1 MSSGLA
7 YLFPAF
13 PVFHQTFVLWE
24 ILGLHRNGVYPKIY
38 SLRPGTEKQQP
49 EAQQIR
55 SEVTYLPSLGSRR
68 VWAASWRLLR
78 SSPSRYLGAYWVVIQ
93 AWRSGSVAPAIPG
106 WERRPLKI
114 HERLRGWF
122 NRQPFLYLLKSLV
135 LVPQAI
141 ELAERLAA
149 DGIRHLHVHWATYP
163 ATIALVV
170 RYVSGLPFSI
180 SAHAYDIYMV
190 SRMLPAKLDAAE
202 FVVTCAKTNADY
214 LSQLAGAR
222 LGQKVLVSYHG
233 VDVER
238 FSPKAGNAQRSDRVL
253 VVSCGQLERYKGM
266 HLLVEACAQLR
277 QEGLPIECHIVGE
290 GSRRAQLEG
299 QIQRLGVAEHVRLLG
314 AQPHAEVASLLRQ
327 GDVFALASELGG
339 KSGRRDVIAN
349 VVVEAMAAALPVVA
363 SRIPGAEELVE
374 DAVTGFLVPPNRVE
388 ELVVAIRRLAQDPSE
403 RQRIGQAARR
413 RVLADFDASKN
424 VRFLAGLLGATAGE
438 RGAQQRATAS

>member
-1 MSSGLA
+1 MSAGLA

-49 EAQQIR
+49 EAQQIL
-55 SEVTYLPSLGSRR
+55 SDVTYLPSLGSGR
-68 VWAASWRLLR
+68 VVAANWRLLR
-78 SSPSRYLGAYWVVIQ
+78 SSPSRYFGAYRVVIQ
-93 AWRSGSVAPAIPG
+93 AWRSGSVAPPIPG
-106 WERRPLKI
+106 WESRPLKI
-114 HERLRGWF
+114 SERLRGWF
-122 NRQPFLYLLKSLV
+122 NRQPFLYLLKSLL

-141 ELAERLAA
+141 ELAQRLEE

-170 RYVSGLPFSI
+170 HHVSGLPFSI
-180 SAHAYDIYMV
+180 SAHAYDIYMI

-202 FVVTCAKTNADY
+202 FVVTCDKTNAAY

-222 LGQKVLVSYHG
+222 LGQKVLVNYHG
-233 VDVER
+233 VNVER
-238 FSPKAGNAQRSDRVL
+238 FSPEARDDQRNDRVL

-266 HLLVEACAQLR
+266 HLLVDACAQLR
-277 QEGLPIECHIVGE
+277 REGLPVECRIVGE

-299 QIQRLGVAEHVRLLG
+299 QIEKLGVQEYVHLLG
-314 AQPHAEVASLLRQ
+314 AQPHAEVANLLRQ

-374 DAVTGFLVPPNRVE
+374 DAVTGFLVAPNRVE
-388 ELVVAIRRLAQDPSE
+388 ELVVAIRRLAQSPSE
-403 RQRIGQAARR
+403 RHRIGQAARR
-413 RVLADFDASKN
+413 RVLADFDSSKN
-424 VRFLAGLLGATAGE
+424 VRFLAGLLSEAAAV
-438 RGAQQRATAS
+438 RGARSRAAAN